1 MRCSLRR
8 IGRVKGERHTAASMK
23 SIKPYVLSKI
33 VENTELTT
41 LILSIGRD
49 KSRNGEA
56 LELDPATVNHINSE
70 LQRIS
75 I

>member
-1 MRCSLRR
+1 M
-8 IGRVKGERHTAASMK
+8 KGERHTAASMK

-33 VENTELTT
+33 VENTELTN

-49 KSRNGEA
+49 KSRNGEGI
-56 LELDPATVNHINSE
+56 ELDETTVNHINSE